1 MFSGPKARYPSSAS
15 RKNRQPPLPSGLH
28 PLIPPKTRM
37 SQVMPTAQ
45 RRSYGFLTRNFLTIP
60 ITSATIIPPA
70 SLRSDYLIGIRRN
83 ADRLPSGT
91 LIDFPR
97 IRTDFCPDGF
107 PAEYRLHHANLPL
120 LTQTG
125 TVAGSLQNQQ
135 VRIRNFRRSRAP
147 ESAHLV
153 CFLLFTLQHPFRGDV
168 S

>member
-1 MFSGPKARYPSSAS
+1 
-15 RKNRQPPLPSGLH
+15 
-28 PLIPPKTRM
+28 M

-97 IRTDFCPDGF
+97 IRT
-107 PAEYRLHHANLPL
+107 
-120 LTQTG
+120 
-125 TVAGSLQNQQ
+125 
-135 VRIRNFRRSRAP
+135 
-147 ESAHLV
+147 
-153 CFLLFTLQHPFRGDV
+153 
-168 S
+168 

>member
-37 SQVMPTAQ
+37 SQVTPTAQ

-97 IRTDFCPDGF
+97 IRSFLQTFPRNINSARPIISRGLCDLPVDFMH
-107 PAEYRLHHANLPL
+107 E
-120 LTQTG
+120 
-125 TVAGSLQNQQ
+125 
-135 VRIRNFRRSRAP
+135 
-147 ESAHLV
+147 
-153 CFLLFTLQHPFRGDV
+153 
-168 S
+168 